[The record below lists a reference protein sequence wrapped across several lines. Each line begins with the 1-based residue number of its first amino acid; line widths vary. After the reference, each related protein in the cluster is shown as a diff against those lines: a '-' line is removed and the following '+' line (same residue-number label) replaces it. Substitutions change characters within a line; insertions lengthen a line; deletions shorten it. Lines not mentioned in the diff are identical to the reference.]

1 MAFAFPDTNTE
12 RFDLS
17 KILVDST
24 TFPLEYVKAANTARQ
39 RMCDTLVVQPATQ
52 AALDSIEEYLP
63 YLQYIID
70 KEEKLDY
77 SDKKMKFSWR
87 SVLSK
92 GIRMSLRESI
102 IEKPIVRFS
111 TIWFEAMYVLLAY
124 GFTLANMANKRLGSS
139 PSSATESAYTEAAD
153 LFSRAS
159 GVFRIAGLS
168 WGARWTDKKDAPPEC
183 SAEMVSLLSQLMIAE
198 ANRAALSKA
207 ERRGMSPATL
217 IKVGSAVISSF
228 DECISLVRL
237 ANKRDSS
244 ELADT
249 FKSYI
254 EDGSRL
260 AEAAVLKRFGS
271 VKHEEGENGVAVAA
285 MTLAHNQLL
294 KCASSD
300 WAPYKKM
307 AKDQLPEV
315 EELRSTFVRL
325 NNNITYQRVPELGEV
340 KGLLPPGFAIVEQK
354 GFILPP
360 IVEPERSE
368 KLKPLEP
375 PEPSEDPK

>member
-1 MAFAFPDTNTE
+1 
-12 RFDLS
+12 
-17 KILVDST
+17 
-24 TFPLEYVKAANTARQ
+24 
-39 RMCDTLVVQPATQ
+39 MCDTLVVQPATQ
-52 AALDSIEEYLP
+52 AVLDSIEEYLP

-92 GIRMSLRESI
+92 GVRMSLRESV
-102 IEKPIVRFS
+102 IEKPIVRS
-111 TIWFEAMYVLLAY
+111 SIIWFEAMYVLLAY
-124 GFTLANMANKRLGSS
+124 AFTLANMANKRLGSA

-153 LFSRAS
+153 LFSRAA

-183 SAEMVSLLSQLMIAE
+183 SAEMVSLLSQLMVAE

-217 IKVGSAVISSF
+217 IKVGSAVVNSF
-228 DECISLVRL
+228 DECANLMRL
-237 ANKRDSS
+237 ANKRDSA

-249 FKSYI
+249 FKAYI
-254 EDGSRL
+254 QDGSRL

-294 KCASSD
+294 KCVDSD
-300 WAPYKKM
+300 WAPYKKL
-307 AKDQLPEV
+307 AKDRLPEV
-315 EELRSTFVRL
+315 EELRSTIVRL

-340 KGLLPPGFAIVEQK
+340 KSLLPPGFAIVEHK
-354 GFILPP
+354 GFIIPP
-360 IVEPERSE
+360 ILEPETPKAPEHSQSP
-368 KLKPLEP
+368 KALESTGSP
-375 PEPSEDPK
+375 EDPK